1 MLLLDILST
10 HANPEFKL
18 VSARVDVVI
27 CGIHG
32 QQAEKIVNI
41 DKVVAV
47 STVAGARGWHITG
60 YGSRRRAA
68 RRNVEA
74 SIAARKALRRFRMC
88 VDRVAYKSCGRIG

>member
-1 MLLLDILST
+1 LLLLDILST

-41 DKVVAV
+41 DKVVADC
-47 STVAGARGWHITG
+47 TDAGARGGHITG
-60 YGSRRRAA
+60 YVARHRGWEAFIARRALT
-68 RRNVEA
+68 R
-74 SIAARKALRRFRMC
+74 SRMC
-88 VDRVAYKSCGRIG
+88 VDRVAYPSLGRVG